1 MDLNCVSAYRSN
13 QAKRSQ
19 VHNMCFQ
26 NFMDVN
32 WTKYGLI

>member
-13 QAKRSQ
+13 QVKRSQ

-32 WTKYGLI
+32 WTKYDLI